1 MPADHASDISPGQQ
15 LQILLKQIYSPDAE
29 AMGSFVSKVDDA
41 LIAEGDLEQL
51 VYDSTINYVLRRLIT
66 TAEFLKRSVEKNN
79 LPESRFIYKLRAF
92 LTSHMHIPTDKV
104 EYILA
109 LLILCTKVSRK
120 TPTPKMLS
128 RIRKSAAGRG
138 GQMSCYICGIAVQD
152 SRQGVYDSAEVEHLW
167 SNAMGGS
174 NEDFNLK
181 ISCFRCNQSKAS
193 FIDASDYHYE
203 EMSLVSH
210 KGDEHFSTEMRRD
223 YEVALWAKNDFKCM
237 RCQKPA
243 PIVGKLDFGRR
254 NLDDSWHFLN
264 VGVYCREHNH
274 E

>member
-1 MPADHASDISPGQQ
+1 MPADRAADINPGQQ
-15 LQILLKQIYSPDAE
+15 LQIILRQIYDPYAE
-29 AMGSFVSKVDDA
+29 DKGSFVSKVDDA
-41 LIAEGDLEQL
+41 LIAEGEFKQL

-66 TAEFLKRSVEKNN
+66 TAEFIKRSVEKNN
-79 LPESRFIYKLRAF
+79 LPESRYVYKLRAF
-92 LTSHMHIPTDKV
+92 LNSQLHIPTDKV
-104 EYILA
+104 EHILA

-138 GQMSCYICGIAVQD
+138 GQMSCYICGIALQD
-152 SRQGVYDSAEVEHLW
+152 SRPGVYDSAEVEHVW

-181 ISCFRCNQSKAS
+181 MSCLRCNKSKAS

-203 EMSLVSH
+203 EMCLVSH
-210 KGDEHFSTEMRRD
+210 KEDEHYSTEMRRD

-243 PIVGKLDFGRR
+243 LIVGKLDFGRR

-264 VGVYCREHNH
+264 INVYCREHNH